1 MNICT
6 YDFLRGVIRTD
17 DKKKLWKFGG
27 EHSGKVSKMYSEN
40 KEQTDG
46 GNE

>member
-1 MNICT
+1 MT
-6 YDFLRGVIRTD
+6 
-17 DKKKLWKFGG
+17 KKNYENLGG